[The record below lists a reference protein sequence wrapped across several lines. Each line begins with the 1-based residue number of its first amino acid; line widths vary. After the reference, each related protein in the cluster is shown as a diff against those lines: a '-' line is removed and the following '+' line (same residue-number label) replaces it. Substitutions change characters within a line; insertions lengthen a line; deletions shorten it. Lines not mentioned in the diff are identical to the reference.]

1 MIAWSPTGVVR
12 SMMAVLLLLLRRFG
26 TTTTVTAA
34 GRATIF
40 SQTVP
45 NVCVKP
51 QLNLAGF
58 CSVNEGC
65 NTRCFNENP
74 RRYVPDFVYPVDAI
88 ECDQFEAPYCTFRRY
103 LFIYHRFCC
112 CCFVS
117 VLLLRL
123 LRVLLFFSLV

>member
-1 MIAWSPTGVVR
+1 MFAWLHIFVLSMAVVLWLGTTGVT
-12 SMMAVLLLLLRRFG
+12 A
-26 TTTTVTAA
+26 AA

-45 NVCVKP
+45 NVCVNP

-74 RRYVPDFVYPVDAI
+74 RRYVPEFVYPIDAI
-88 ECDQFEAPYCTFRRY
+88 ECDQFEAPYCTFIY
-103 LFIYHRFCC
+103 LFI
-112 CCFVS
+112 
-117 VLLLRL
+117 
-123 LRVLLFFSLV
+123 